1 MLSLF
6 LCAIPRFRLYSVF
19 LIVLGCVNLLC
30 VQSVNAIELTQA
42 EQDYIKQ
49 NPSIRV
55 HAESDRYPFNF
66 IEHGQASGYSNAL
79 IRLVAKKVGLKIEFV
94 VGYQWHE
101 YLTKLKNNEID
112 VITNIR
118 ITPSRENYA
127 LYTHYHGLT
136 VIDGLLV
143 AANKTV
149 ATKLNNIKAI
159 AIVEGSTYQAKIVAH
174 YPHIQL
180 VKTMNTAASIEQF
193 RLGHVDAVLD
203 NYDTLND
210 YLQRMP
216 MANVKNKPM
225 YEPDLISASP
235 LFMAVPKHNFL
246 LRNILDKGLL
256 QLSSN
261 EIATLRQ
268 QWGLANKAEVWPPHQ
283 THRISSDDRVIFTER
298 QSHYLETH
306 PVLRMCVMPDMLPIG
321 KVVDGEY
328 IGIAADFVGLFKQ
341 HIDNRITLV
350 ETDSREAAIQQ
361 LAQGKCDFIPAL
373 NNTPL
378 ARKTMSFTFPYLR
391 FPSVIVTH
399 QSNPSYNLKQLL
411 YKPLGALNNQV
422 YKSNFEQ
429 IYKGKNLKQYDTL
442 SEGFEAVE
450 NKEIYGFIGALP
462 TVARKIQEEYLAF
475 KIVEK
480 FEIEYSYSLAVKKGD
495 QVLLDIFNK
504 LLAAIGKQDQQL
516 ILNRW
521 SPVIE
526 QHHQS
531 TIGYMMV
538 MTFLALLCL
547 FLLGFLYLSKQAN
560 RRLLVK
566 NSKLEALA
574 IHDDLTE
581 LPNRLYFQETLQKE
595 WSRADRNK
603 DMMSLIMID
612 IDNFKAFNELY
623 GRQQGDACLI
633 ELSHY
638 LQKIIKR
645 PTDLLAR
652 WEGEEFIVLL
662 PNTTEAGV
670 NAISAEIF
678 YMLNNWSLQFSGSA
692 LKDKLSVSIGAASMQ
707 VNAIYYSEKELIRRA
722 ARALYQAQD
731 AGYNQMVVYQQEI

>member
-6 LCAIPRFRLYSVF
+6 LCAIPRLSLYSVF
-19 LIVLGCVNLLC
+19 LVVLGCFNLLC

-42 EQDYIKQ
+42 EQNYIKQ

-55 HAESDRYPFNF
+55 HVESGRYPFNF
-66 IEHGQASGYSNAL
+66 IENGQPSGYSNAL
-79 IRLVAKKVGLKIEFV
+79 MRLVAKKVGLKIEFV
-94 VGYQWHE
+94 TGYQWHE

-112 VITNIR
+112 VISNIR
-118 ITPSRENYA
+118 ITPSRKNYA

-136 VIDGLLV
+136 VTDGLLV
-143 AANKTV
+143 TANKTIG
-149 ATKLNNIKAI
+149 TKLNNIKTI
-159 AIVEGSTYQAKIVAH
+159 AIVDGSTYQAKIVAN
-174 YPHIQL
+174 YPYIHL
-180 VKTMNTAASIEQF
+180 VKTINIADSIKQF
-193 RLGHVDAVLD
+193 KLGYVDAVLG
-203 NYDTLND
+203 NYDTLNH
-210 YLQRMP
+210 YLQLTP
-216 MANVKNKPM
+216 MANVENKPV
-225 YEPDLISASP
+225 YQQDLISASP

-268 QWGLANKAEVWPPHQ
+268 QWGLVNKAEVWLPHQ
-283 THRISSDDRVIFTER
+283 MHRINSDNRVIFTER
-298 QSHYLETH
+298 QARYLETH

-328 IGIAADFVGLFKQ
+328 IGIAADFVGLFNQ
-341 HIDNRITLV
+341 HINNKITLV
-350 ETDSREAAIQQ
+350 ETNSREAAMQQ

-411 YKPLGALNNQV
+411 YKPLGTLKNQV

-442 SEGFEAVE
+442 NEGFQAVE
-450 NKEIYGFIGALP
+450 NKDIYGFIGALP
-462 TVARKIQEEYLAF
+462 IVARKIQEEYLAF

-504 LLAAIGKQDQQL
+504 LLAAIGKQEQQL

-521 SPVIE
+521 SPVI
-526 QHHQS
+526 QQGHQS
-531 TIGYMMV
+531 KIGYMVV
-538 MTFLALLCL
+538 MTFLVLLCL
-547 FLLGFLYLSKQAN
+547 FLSGFLYLLKQSN
-560 RRLLVK
+560 RGLLEK
-566 NSKLEALA
+566 NNKLEALA
-574 IHDDLTE
+574 IHDDLTA

-612 IDNFKAFNELY
+612 IDNFKAFNERY

-652 WEGEEFIVLL
+652 WEGEEFIALL

-670 NAISAEIF
+670 NAICAEIF

-692 LKDKLSVSIGAASMQ
+692 LTDKLSVSIGAASMQ
-707 VNAIYYSEKELIRRA
+707 VNTIYYSEKELIRRA

-731 AGYNQMVVYQQEI
+731 AGYNQMVIYQQEI